1 MRLLPVIIL
10 SGLLFAGCS
19 LRPRDRGPEGEEPD
33 EARAAAERAFV
44 ELESGEAVPLPGVAP
59 TSVEEALLEEEAAS
73 EADEVAAE
81 ARAAARSL
89 DYVVRPG
96 WFLVDTSLVFP
107 GSIAPRKARQ
117 EVLQVARAA
126 GLEQALP
133 AKVSFTA
140 LLSDIMDET
149 AGAAFEKSTWSTF
162 ALSSVCGHLVDE
174 KILSASPQPL
184 EGDAYR
190 YRIVLEARVVP
201 VKGERDPSLRL
212 ELEVNERLLKD
223 GDELIIRARP
233 SADGYLYIFEFL
245 SDNSVMLIFPNALMA
260 DNAVSAGQWLEMPT
274 QQERARGVH
283 YRVAADPKALTTN
296 ETIYAVFSRQP
307 IADLSGL
314 MNVPVPKGST
324 RKGYVSFSAGD
335 ESFTEFQ
342 RWLSEVPLGQRIEKA
357 VQLHIVSDK
366 GVEP

>member
-1 MRLLPVIIL
+1 MRTLSIISLSALLWV
-10 SGLLFAGCS
+10 GCS
-19 LRPRDRGPEGEEPD
+19 SRPREVSPEGEEPD
-33 EARAAAERAFV
+33 EAQAAAERAFV
-44 ELESGEAVPLPGVAP
+44 ELEGGEAVPLPGVAP
-59 TSVEEALLEEEAAS
+59 TPAEESVLEAETGEL
-73 EADEVAAE
+73 AAE
-81 ARAAARSL
+81 ARAAASRM

-107 GSIAPRKARQ
+107 GSVAPQQARQ
-117 EVLQVARAA
+117 QVLQAARVA

-133 AKVSFTA
+133 AKVSFTS

-162 ALSSVCGHLVDE
+162 ALSSVTGHLVDE
-174 KILSASPQPL
+174 RILSTDLQPL
-184 EGDAYR
+184 EGNAYR

-201 VKGERDPSLRL
+201 VKGERDASLRL
-212 ELEVNERLLKD
+212 ELAVNERLLKD

-233 SADGYLYIFEFL
+233 SVDGYLYVFEFL
-245 SDNSVMLIFPNALMA
+245 SDNSVMLVFPNALMT
-260 DNAVSAGQWLEMPT
+260 DNAVLAGKWLEMPT
-274 QQERARGVH
+274 SQERARGVH
-283 YRVAADPKALTTN
+283 YRVAADPGAPTTN

-314 MNVPVPKGST
+314 MNVP
-324 RKGYVSFSAGD
+324 KGYVSFSAGD
-335 ESFTEFQ
+335 ASYTKFQ

-366 GVEP
+366 E